1 MGSGTP
7 IWPEWGA
14 PPRSSETY
22 QDRYHRGEV
31 LDRVS
36 TPHGDFTVLRCQT
49 CIVNHVMPLP
59 DEAWLLAYYREQFYQ
74 VSHPDYVARYE
85 ADRPWWTWVH
95 TQTLEAAE
103 AALGQWRR
111 PLQVLDVGCGPG
123 LFLDVAQARGWQ
135 TTGIEIDPT
144 LAEAVRVRGHEVWAG
159 TFIDFQ

>member
-49 CIVNHVMPLP
+49 CIVNHVMPWP
-59 DEAWLLAYYREQFYQ
+59 EEAWLRAYYADQFYAQ
-74 VSHPDYVARYE
+74 AHPDYVSRYE
-85 ADRPWWTWVH
+85 HDRPWWTWVH
-95 TQTLEAAE
+95 TQTLQCAE

-111 PLQVLDVGCGPG
+111 PLQVLDIGSGPG
-123 LFLDVAQARGWQ
+123 IFLDVAQARGWE
-135 TTGIEIDPT
+135 TYGLEPNAD
-144 LAEAVRVRGHEVWAG
+144 LAIAASDRGHAVYYTTLRE
-159 TFIDFQ
+159 